1 MSAAGP
7 FLEEAQADD
16 LDEILDLERE
26 SFSHPWTRRNL
37 GHALDRG
44 QLVVLRAPGPA
55 ANGRRGILG
64 YCVFEVVA
72 GELHVHNL
80 AVDPGRRG
88 EGLGRRLLD
97 IVLWVGSR
105 RGARAAVLEV
115 RESNWAALQLYY
127 SVGFQSVRRRRN
139 YYSHPTE
146 DALEL
151 ILEFPEAAC

>member
-1 MSAAGP
+1 MKASRL
-7 FLEEAQADD
+7 FLEEGRAED
-16 LDEILDLERE
+16 LDALVELERT

-37 GHALDRG
+37 KHALERR
-44 QLVVLRAPGPA
+44 QLVVLRAGRA
-55 ANGRRGILG
+55 GENGRGMLG

-88 EGLGRRLLD
+88 QGLGRRLLET
-97 IVLWVGSR
+97 VLWIGTR
-105 RGARAAVLEV
+105 RGARSALLEV
-115 RESNWAALQLYY
+115 RESNWPALQLYY
-127 SVGFQSVRRRRN
+127 SLGFHSLRRRRN

-151 ILEFPEAAC
+151 ILEFPDGAC